1 MTKSSL
7 PESKAESTWVQ
18 TRPDRV
24 PASAARIES
33 LHLFVLATFAITQ
46 PIYDRVGER
55 PVFLIDSNVGTPAA
69 ILILAAIMS
78 LLVPALVPIALWCI
92 GTLAPRARGP
102 LHAVAVY
109 LFLLLIA
116 LPIAK
121 RIESYCPDWLTIGL
135 GLGLAGGA
143 TWAYFAF
150 RRLRSV
156 VTVAT
161 AGIVVFPILFLF
173 QSPVAALFSTPEK
186 IETASWKPVPVVMVV
201 FDEFCGL
208 TLETEERQIDA
219 ARFPRFAELARGSTW
234 YRNASTV
241 FPDTSHALPAL
252 LSGKRPETSWVP
264 RGADLPQ
271 NLFSVLKATGDYEF
285 AVFEP
290 ISRLAPHH
298 DEQRETAARKSSP
311 VHLVTIV
318 PTLARVFLV
327 HLAPSDL
334 QKQLPK
340 VPPLWFGLNDGTDVD
355 RAMTRGEFRYR
366 WGDDRRSQ
374 FEHFIECIDDSA
386 EPALHFFHV
395 LLPHVPWCYLPS
407 GRRYL
412 DEVARFELLE
422 FDTQNDKQHFWGTDE
437 LYVTQSQQ
445 RYLLQLEFVD
455 RMLGRLIDRLR
466 STGLYDKCLLLVTAD
481 HGISFKV
488 GQSRRSLTPGN
499 AAEIMSI
506 PLFIKLPGQQTA
518 AISDKNVESIDI
530 LPTIAEALRIK
541 LPLPVDGHSII
552 NETLPERPQKTILPF
567 VGEQTSFPASVVND
581 RTISE
586 DVRARFGSSA
596 DPDGIFR
603 IGPHPELIGREIA
616 DLMLTDASAIELEL
630 HRFGTRHSDDRDEVV
645 PCYFE
650 GRVVVPHSIPEP
662 IQIAVAINGII
673 RGVTRTY
680 ELNLRRENWAIL
692 VPEQAFRVGEN
703 DVQFYAISGQAPE
716 LRLNRC
722 TTKIESKKK

>member
-1 MTKSSL
+1 MTKSL
-7 PESKAESTWVQ
+7 PAEAKDGSTPAK
-18 TRPDRV
+18 TRSDRV
-24 PASAARIES
+24 PAAAVGIES

-46 PIYDRVGER
+46 PVYDRVGVR
-55 PVFLIDSNVGTPAA
+55 PMFLIDSNVGTPAA

-92 GTLAPRARGP
+92 GKVAPRARGP

-121 RIESYCPDWLTIGL
+121 RVEGYCPDWLTIGL
-135 GLGLAGGA
+135 GLGGAGGA

-156 VTVAT
+156 VTMAT

-173 QSPVAALFSTPEK
+173 QSPVAALFSTPDK
-186 IETASWKPVPVVMVV
+186 IEAASWKPIPVVMVV

-208 TLETEERQIDA
+208 TLETDERQIDA

-252 LSGKRPETSWVP
+252 LSGKRPETLSVP
-264 RGADLPQ
+264 RAADLPQ

-285 AVFEP
+285 AIFEP
-290 ISRLAPHH
+290 VSRLAPHQ

-311 VHLVTIV
+311 VHLVSIV
-318 PTLARVFLV
+318 PTLARVFLL
-327 HLAPSDL
+327 HLAPSNL

-340 VPPLWFGLNDGTDVD
+340 VPPLWFGLSDGSAVD

-366 WGDDRRSQ
+366 WGEDRRSQ
-374 FEHFIECIDDSA
+374 FEHFIECVDDSP
-386 EPALHFFHV
+386 EPALFFFHV

-445 RYLLQLEFVD
+445 RYLLQMEFVD
-455 RMLGRLIDRLR
+455 VMLGRLIERLR

-506 PLFIKLPGQQTA
+506 PLFIKMPGQQMG

-530 LPTIAEALRIK
+530 LPTIADALRIK
-541 LPLPVDGHSII
+541 LPLPVDGQSII
-552 NETLPERPQKTILPF
+552 NEALPERPQKTILPF
-567 VGEQTSFPASVVND
+567 VGEQTSFPASVVVD

-586 DVRARFGSSA
+586 DLRVRFGSSA
-596 DPDGIFR
+596 DPDGVFR
-603 IGPHPELIGREIA
+603 IGPHPQLIGRKIA
-616 DLMLTDASAIELEL
+616 DLTMTDAPAVELQL
-630 HRFGTRHSDDRDEVV
+630 QRFGTHYSENRDELV

-650 GRVVVPHSIPEP
+650 GRVVVPHSVPEP
-662 IQIAVAINGII
+662 VQIAVAINGII
-673 RGVTRTY
+673 RGMTRTY

-703 DVQFYAISGQAPE
+703 DVQFYSLSGQAPD
-716 LRLNRC
+716 LHLTRC
-722 TTKIESKKK
+722 TVKSETSK